1 MTDPDVEQP
10 DWELS
15 KENFQPLRQGRKG
28 AGLKDNTEELRSANL
43 DAVKRQFWQAI
54 ADDQSDDPL
63 AAWQRF
69 IDWTRE
75 TYTAGGH
82 KAELIP
88 LLERCTSTLQSD
100 ERYRNDPRFL
110 RIWILYADCLA
121 EPEDVF
127 SFLAQNDIGQGHA
140 LFHIAHATCLEL
152 RGAFGRADA
161 AYLRGIDLHAAPLER
176 LKAKHTEFQYR
187 MARRIQRDAA
197 ASATALGPVETG
209 AAAPARRFGQAVGA
223 LGGARPPGGRPAF
236 APLGRAAAAAA
247 GQVRGG
253 PAAGAAPLSV
263 LADEPGAPAC
273 PGPSLTARSGST
285 PTWTRLTP
293 AAVGRK
299 ENTQAALPWVGQRLE
314 QDGSAATEPAPALE
328 VFADPELEASQA
340 QDRQRLLGVQQGTLR
355 DHLEGKRGAEAGLH
369 PSTSSIAAPGASD
382 PLRLHKQNLERGRA
396 QGARPEEVLACD
408 TQLLRGPDGE
418 ELSFEEVRARVML
431 SRLRPSQAEPG
442 PPAAASIDSA
452 CWAEPSAIHPA
463 LVGAVAGSQ
472 QASECESPPDTRR
485 QAFKLRRQ
493 RRSSIMPGLRGRE
506 PTMTIATAGA
516 FAAIGS
522 YFEGGLSA
530 EHAFQ
535 PPTAFGGDPTMTI
548 STHAAFQAVNDMF
561 AGPASSAWSLSAP
574 AERQEHGPARPQIV
588 SGSPDEGGF
597 CIREDTQILPHTPAE
612 HGSSLLD
619 IRQDTGLLDPGD
631 QLSVHPAQGTDLGFD
646 IREDTCFLSYSN
658 A

>member
-54 ADDQSDDPL
+54 ADDESDDPL

-187 MARRIQRDAA
+187 MVGAGWYGARRIQRDAA

-273 PGPSLTARSGST
+273 PGPSLTA
-285 PTWTRLTP
+285 
-293 AAVGRK
+293 RK

-408 TQLLRGPDGE
+408 TQLLRGPDG
-418 ELSFEEVRARVML
+418 
-431 SRLRPSQAEPG
+431 
-442 PPAAASIDSA
+442 ASIDSA
-452 CWAEPSAIHPA
+452 CWAEPPAIHPA
-463 LVGAVAGSQ
+463 LVGVVAGSQ
-472 QASECESPPDTRR
+472 QASERESSPDTRR

-522 YFEGGLSA
+522 YFE
-530 EHAFQ
+530 
-535 PPTAFGGDPTMTI
+535 PPNAFGGDPTMTI

-561 AGPASSAWSLSAP
+561 AGDWDRAWEIFETTYP
-574 AERQEHGPARPQIV
+574 V
-588 SGSPDEGGF
+588 EGDDMPGV
-597 CIREDTQILPHTPAE
+597 
-612 HGSSLLD
+612 LD
-619 IRQDTGLLDPGD
+619 IMALDSEAEEKAARRQRELDLQEEAAASHVRVVDHLGRSQATGKRKTSIARAVRHGIAKALQFFDPAHRPELKSAGLLTRDARVVERKKPGRKKARKAF
-631 QLSVHPAQGTDLGFD
+631 QWVK
-646 IREDTCFLSYSN
+646 R
-658 A
+658 